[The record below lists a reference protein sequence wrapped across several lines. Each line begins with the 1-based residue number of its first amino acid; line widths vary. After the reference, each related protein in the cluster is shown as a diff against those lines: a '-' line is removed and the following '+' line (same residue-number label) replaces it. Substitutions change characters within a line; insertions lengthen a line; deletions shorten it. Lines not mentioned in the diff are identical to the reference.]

1 MSASE
6 VHLVVLIHGLWA
18 HLAVAEEELEA
29 AWNGTRIDEDI
40 TGPAEDPTVS
50 TQIQKGT
57 ENLVIMVAGGIA
69 STLTYDGVDVCASRV
84 AWEVDQKVAE
94 LEEDGDRVTKFSV
107 MGYSLGGLVARYLI
121 GLLHSRTPSFFEAHH
136 PVSFST
142 ISSPWYGIPRYSTL
156 ISTLL
161 CWLGARIL
169 SRSGEQL
176 YVIDHYSEQD
186 SRPLLE
192 IMADPR
198 LVFYQGLEHFDRLD
212 VFASGINDN
221 TTPYPTA
228 AIETVDHFLEWQ
240 EQGIEVDADEA
251 GIIRSWSKAESD
263 KKVVKKNLGAYVGT
277 LPPVLRYPFPFNY
290 IILLFFPILLP
301 ILVILIFARQS
312 LDTRRSKRRLQE
324 LAQTS
329 SAGARSPIP
338 SASGL
343 SIQGLRDAIRRIE
356 RNLESDL
363 IESAETPDIFTHI
376 KAPVQPHE
384 VTVKLRLKDA
394 QLRMAMWLN
403 ALPLKKHITWWP
415 EIRNAH
421 ATIVVR

>member
-107 MGYSLGGLVARYLI
+107 MGYSLGGC
-121 GLLHSRTPSFFEAHH
+121 
-136 PVSFST
+136 
-142 ISSPWYGIPRYSTL
+142 TL

-212 VFASGINDN
+212 VFASG
-221 TTPYPTA
+221 
-228 AIETVDHFLEWQ
+228 
-240 EQGIEVDADEA
+240 
-251 GIIRSWSKAESD
+251 
-263 KKVVKKNLGAYVGT
+263 
-277 LPPVLRYPFPFNY
+277 
-290 IILLFFPILLP
+290 
-301 ILVILIFARQS
+301 
-312 LDTRRSKRRLQE
+312 KRRLQE

-421 ATIVVR
+421 ATIVVRFPAHERGRGLLQVWAKCLLGQTTDYDILIDDSI